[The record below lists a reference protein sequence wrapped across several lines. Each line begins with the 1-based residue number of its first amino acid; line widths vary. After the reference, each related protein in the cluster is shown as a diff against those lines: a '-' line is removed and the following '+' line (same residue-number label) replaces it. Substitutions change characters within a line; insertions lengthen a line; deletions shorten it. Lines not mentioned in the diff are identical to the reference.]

1 MGRFVEWT
9 EGQDGAD
16 PRYRERLHAPAA
28 IFVLVLGL
36 AAIVGIAY
44 GSAYGSTWGWLVGVT
59 LGLVGVGVLVATST
73 HLRVDDTV
81 VRAGRARLPLTA
93 IATVQPLDPEAM
105 RHAKRFGDPRD
116 YLVLR
121 AWSSRSG
128 VAIELADARDP
139 HPRWV
144 ISTRHPDRLAAAIAA
159 ATTQAAETPGMV
171 TSEGE

>member
-1 MGRFVEWT
+1 MARSAGWT
-9 EGQDGAD
+9 EGQDGLQ
-16 PRYRERLHAPAA
+16 PCYRERLHAPATV
-28 IFVLVLGL
+28 FVLVLGL

-44 GSAYGSTWGWLVGVT
+44 GSAYGSTWGWLVGVA
-59 LGLVGVGVLVATST
+59 LCLVGMAGLVATST
-73 HLRVDDTV
+73 ILRVDDTV

-93 IATVQPLDPEAM
+93 IATVHPLDPEAM

-128 VAIELADARDP
+128 VAIGLADPRDP

-144 ISTRHPDRLAAAIAA
+144 ISTRHPDRLTAAIEEAKA
-159 ATTQAAETPGMV
+159 KASETPGKALPA
-171 TSEGE
+171 GE

>member
-1 MGRFVEWT
+1 MGRTVVWA
-9 EGQDGAD
+9 EGQDGMH
-16 PRYRERLHAPAA
+16 PLYRERLHAPAA

-44 GSAYGSTWGWLVGVT
+44 GSAYGSTWGWLIGAV
-59 LGLVGVGVLVATST
+59 LGLVGVGGLVATST
-73 HLRVDDTV
+73 YLRVDDTV

-93 IATVQPLDPEAM
+93 IATVHRLDPEAM

-128 VAIELADARDP
+128 VAIELADPRDP

-144 ISTRHPDRLAAAIAA
+144 ISTRHPDRLTAAIAE
-159 ATTQAAETPGMV
+159 ATAKASETPGKA